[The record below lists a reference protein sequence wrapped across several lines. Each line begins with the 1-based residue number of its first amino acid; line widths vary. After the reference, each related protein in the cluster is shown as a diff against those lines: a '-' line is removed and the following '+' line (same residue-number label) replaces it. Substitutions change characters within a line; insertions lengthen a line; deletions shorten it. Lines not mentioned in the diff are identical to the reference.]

1 MAYSMCSVNPG
12 GDDDD
17 GDGDIGHADVG
28 HDDVENS
35 YTDGNS
41 GGRMV

>member
-1 MAYSMCSVNPG
+1 MCSVNPG